1 MVYFALKKVYLIP
14 ASKIEEAMAAQIIAD
29 SLKVNKDSDKTVD
42 GDKTMT
48 KEDNAWDIW
57 GGE

>member
-1 MVYFALKKVYLIP
+1 MVNDIMKYIKP
-14 ASKIEEAMAAQIIAD
+14 TIEMNEAQAAMMIAD

-48 KEDNAWDIW
+48 KEDAAWDIW
-57 GGE
+57 GND

>member
-1 MVYFALKKVYLIP
+1 MKYIKP
-14 ASKIEEAMAAQIIAD
+14 TIESNEAQAAMMIAD

-57 GGE
+57 GDN

>member
-1 MVYFALKKVYLIP
+1 MKYIKP
-14 ASKIEEAMAAQIIAD
+14 TIELNEAMAAMMIAD

-48 KEDNAWDIW
+48 KEDAAWDIW
-57 GGE
+57 GED

>member
-1 MVYFALKKVYLIP
+1 MKYIKP
-14 ASKIEEAMAAQIIAD
+14 TIELNEATAAMMIAD

-57 GGE
+57 GDN

>member
-1 MVYFALKKVYLIP
+1 MKYIKP
-14 ASKIEEAMAAQIIAD
+14 TIELNEAQAAMMIAD
-29 SLKVNKDSDKTVD
+29 SLKVNKASDKTVD

-57 GGE
+57 GDN

>member
-1 MVYFALKKVYLIP
+1 MKYIKP
-14 ASKIEEAMAAQIIAD
+14 TIELNEAQAAMMIAD

-57 GGE
+57 GDN

>member
-1 MVYFALKKVYLIP
+1 MKYIKP
-14 ASKIEEAMAAQIIAD
+14 TIELNEAQAAMMIAD

-42 GDKTMT
+42 GDKTLT

-57 GGE
+57 GED

>member
-1 MVYFALKKVYLIP
+1 MQAD
-14 ASKIEEAMAAQIIAD
+14 EAQAAMMIAD

-42 GDKTMT
+42 GGKTLT

-57 GGE
+57 GAE

>member
-1 MVYFALKKVYLIP
+1 MKYIKP
-14 ASKIEEAMAAQIIAD
+14 TIELNEAMAAMMIAD

-57 GGE
+57 GDN

>member
-1 MVYFALKKVYLIP
+1 MKKVYLIP

-57 GGE
+57 GEE

>member
-1 MVYFALKKVYLIP
+1 
-14 ASKIEEAMAAQIIAD
+14 MAAQIIAD